1 MCEMQVKAT
10 LRWKF
15 VALSVCIGKGKR
27 SQINDLSI
35 LLKKLLQE
43 EQIKLKVRRSKEIIK
58 KKTEINEI
66 KNRKL
71 KRKSIKPKAS
81 PLKKNTIQKPLAGL
95 IKKREETLVTSNYN
109 EKGHHCSPYL
119 N

>member
-1 MCEMQVKAT
+1 MQLKAT

-35 LLKKLLQE
+35 PLKKLLQE
-43 EQIKLKVRRSKEIIK
+43 EQMKLKVRRSKETINR
-58 KKTEINEI
+58 KTEISEI

-71 KRKSIKPKAS
+71 QRKSIKPKAS
-81 PLKKNTIQKPLAGL
+81 SLKKKIQKPLAGL

-109 EKGHHCSPYL
+109 EKGHHCGPYL